1 MYLFYN
7 TYEVILLKDE
17 YYIQYKNL
25 GLSVAYFRKFHGL
38 TQQNVADKMNV
49 SYETRSR
56 IENANTGITLD
67 TLFELS
73 KTIKTPLSELFTHA
87 KL

>member
-1 MYLFYN
+1 MNDKFYL
-7 TYEVILLKDE
+7 E
-17 YYIQYKNL
+17 YRNL

-38 TQQNVADKMNV
+38 TQQNIADKMNV
-49 SYETRSR
+49 SYETISR

-67 TLFELS
+67 MLFQLS
-73 KTIKTPLSELFTHA
+73 KAIETPLSELFAHA

>member
-1 MYLFYN
+1 M
-7 TYEVILLKDE
+7 LKDE

-49 SYETRSR
+49 SYETISR

-67 TLFELS
+67 MLFELS
-73 KTIKTPLSELFTHA
+73 KAIKTPLSELFTHA